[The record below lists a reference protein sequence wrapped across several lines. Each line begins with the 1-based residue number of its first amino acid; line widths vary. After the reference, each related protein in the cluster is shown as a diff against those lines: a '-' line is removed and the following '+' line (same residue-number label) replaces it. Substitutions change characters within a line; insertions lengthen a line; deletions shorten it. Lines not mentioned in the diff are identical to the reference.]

1 MSFSEMGF
9 EGADLSG
16 VEVRSGQSILGA
28 GRHVVNINSAEVE
41 KDEKKKTIQLVLGY
55 ENDDGV
61 IRQWIYKYHDGSEAA
76 TRIGLEQIVSL
87 LTCIGH
93 DAKKTPHPSFFMGK
107 KVGIV
112 AKDEVYNGKTSTKVK
127 YHFTVPEDTESKK
140 AGDIGDEEIPF

>member
-16 VEVRSGQSILGA
+16 VEVRGGQSILGA

-55 ENDDGV
+55 ENDAGV

-76 TRIGLEQIVSL
+76 TRIGLEHSSWVKRWASSQR
-87 LTCIGH
+87 TKFTT
-93 DAKKTPHPSFFMGK
+93 AKHQPK
-107 KVGIV
+107 
-112 AKDEVYNGKTSTKVK
+112 
-127 YHFTVPEDTESKK
+127 
-140 AGDIGDEEIPF
+140 

>member
-9 EGADLSG
+9 EGEDLSG
-16 VEVRSGQSILGA
+16 VEVRGGQSILGA

-76 TRIGLEQIVSL
+76 TRIGLEQIVSCL
-87 LTCIGH
+87 RVSDTTQRRRR
-93 DAKKTPHPSFFMGK
+93 TPRTLWVKRWAS
-107 KVGIV
+107 
-112 AKDEVYNGKTSTKVK
+112 SQRTKFIMTRK
-127 YHFTVPEDTESKK
+127 RPK
-140 AGDIGDEEIPF
+140 